1 VSSAALGS
9 AAWLVPLLAR
19 KGTTDAAAA
28 AAAPVVDWRAK
39 YGFKQPAPGVKSKS
53 VPPKAHTEEG
63 RGKKG
68 GKASGLVLVGDGRGG
83 MGAERGLDEVLAV
96 VESALLQGEGRLP
109 EAAAVLDKAL
119 GGAGGAA
126 GGDEAASGGAAVCW
140 EWIVAEVRLHL
151 GLATLMLAEAA
162 GEGGGEQ
169 DPLLTSL
176 GRQLLRV
183 SLDHSEGSCA
193 AEERAEGDGGGA
205 SGSDG
210 SDGEGEEAL
219 PSERALN
226 AMKVPQLKALLAERD
241 LPTSGKKADLIAR
254 LLGAAPAAP
263 AGSPPSHTAAARKK
277 VGEGKGAQGS
287 RESRQAGAGGG
298 TPEVTGA
305 GRERGLRLLMSSWQA
320 LHPAGPPLLIR
331 RCGRAL
337 AQVKRVCVC
346 VCVAGARWRSYP
358 ANSLANVGIRDCVGG
373 ERVGDIFT
381 GRRCRGSGR
390 QNRRR
395 PPSSSRRLWR

>member
-1 VSSAALGS
+1 
-9 AAWLVPLLAR
+9 
-19 KGTTDAAAA
+19 
-28 AAAPVVDWRAK
+28 
-39 YGFKQPAPGVKSKS
+39 
-53 VPPKAHTEEG
+53 
-63 RGKKG
+63 
-68 GKASGLVLVGDGRGG
+68 
-83 MGAERGLDEVLAV
+83 V

-162 GEGGGEQ
+162 GEGGAEQ
-169 DPLLTSL
+169 DPLLTNL

-183 SLDHSEGSCA
+183 SLDHSERSCA

-205 SGSDG
+205 SDSDG

-277 VGEGKGAQGS
+277 VGKGKGAQGS

-346 VCVAGARWRSYP
+346 VCVCVCVLRARAGAATQRTVWRTLAYEIVLAVNGWVTFSRGVGAGALGGRTGGGRLLLRVVSGGDCAAADGRGVARRNGCRWE
-358 ANSLANVGIRDCVGG
+358 CGG
-373 ERVGDIFT
+373 RGA
-381 GRRCRGSGR
+381 GRG
-390 QNRRR
+390 
-395 PPSSSRRLWR
+395 